1 MGTMKKGF
9 RFGLALLALKVLGGC
24 ATLGQVIQP
33 PQFSVAPDRP
43 AELQLL
49 GPSLQNPVGGVTV
62 RIWTRVQN
70 PNPVGVTLSS
80 LAGNLVL
87 EGAQAAQVEF
97 PLGLPLTASG
107 DAVIPLEFQVSFA
120 NVPRL
125 ADVVSRAVTQGTVA
139 YSLNGRVAVDA
150 GLLGQPTFGP
160 MNFVQGSI
168 QTRR

>member
-1 MGTMKKGF
+1 MVAMKHGF
-9 RFGLALLALKVLGGC
+9 RVGLALLALAVLGGC

-62 RIWTRVQN
+62 RVWTRVQN
-70 PNPVGVTLSS
+70 PNPVGVTLST

-97 PLGLPLTASG
+97 PLGLPLAAAG
-107 DAVIPLEFQVSFA
+107 DAIVPLEFQVSFT

-125 ADVVSRAVTQGTVA
+125 ADVVSRALSQGAVA
-139 YSLNGRVAVDA
+139 YRVDGRVGVDA
-150 GLLGQPTFGP
+150 GVLGQPTFGP